1 LKPPREYYQG
11 EKARLDGVGKLTN
24 PNAYMQWAWS
34 WWLAGWNDKDKE
46 LIDAK
51 REAKQYP

>member
-1 LKPPREYYQG
+1 LKPPRPYYQG

-46 LIDAK
+46 LIDEE
-51 REAKQYP
+51 RTKQHA

>member
-1 LKPPREYYQG
+1 LRSPRQYYLG
-11 EKARLDGVGKLTN
+11 VKARLDGVGKLTN

-46 LIDAK
+46 LIDA
-51 REAKQYP
+51 EETQQHA